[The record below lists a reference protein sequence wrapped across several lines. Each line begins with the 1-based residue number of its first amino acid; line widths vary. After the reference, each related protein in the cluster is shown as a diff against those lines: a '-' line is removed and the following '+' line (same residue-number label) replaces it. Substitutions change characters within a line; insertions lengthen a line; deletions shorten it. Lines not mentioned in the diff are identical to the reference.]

1 MAIGVSAIGIGARA
15 NPALDAIRPATTQAP
30 SETTQ
35 LDREPFGNLVTKA
48 LDNLQAA
55 QSDVDAKSVDFLAG
69 GETEL
74 HSLMIASEKLSLGLN
89 LTLQL
94 RNKAVEAYQE
104 IMRTQ
109 V

>member
-1 MAIGVSAIGIGARA
+1 MPLNISSIGSY
-15 NPALDAIRPATTQAP
+15 PRPAPTTERISGPLAP
-30 SETTQ
+30 STEGVAGA
-35 LDREPFGNLVTKA
+35 EKPFCNLVTKA
-48 LDNLQAA
+48 LDDLQSA
-55 QSDVDAKSVDFLAG
+55 QSDVDAKTIDFVSG

-74 HSLMIASEKLSLGLN
+74 HNLMIASEKVNLGFN

-94 RNKAVEAYQE
+94 RNKALEAYQE

>member
-1 MAIGVSAIGIGARA
+1 MIPGVATIGLGGRV
-15 NPALDAIRPATTQAP
+15 TP
-30 SETTQ
+30 SVETTV
-35 LDREPFGNLVTKA
+35 RPPASAPAEAARPEGESFGNLVTKA
-48 LDNLQAA
+48 LDDLQAA
-55 QSDVDAKSVDFLAG
+55 QSDVDAKTVDFLAG

-74 HSLMIASEKLSLGLN
+74 HNLMIASEKLSLGLN